1 MNKKPRK
8 LRRVVI
14 VTDSLDPWNFGG
26 KEERLRSLRVSSQL
40 DINPDFEIIYATM
53 KWWQG
58 EAPENHVAIS
68 KLRPMYKGPKRSS
81 WAALRFALAS
91 LRVIKLRPDLIE
103 ADQIPILPLF
113 SLKLVSMITGA
124 PLSVT
129 WHEVWTPEYWKEY
142 LGRLG
147 SIAAKL
153 ERFAM
158 KLPDQ
163 IIAVSI
169 PTRTKLLHEGVP
181 VEKIALVHANIDKV
195 GIDGATTSLLGA
207 DLLYAGR
214 LIENKRLEIVLQAV
228 AHLRDQDMVISMN
241 IVGDG
246 PEKANL
252 QRIVDILKIGKQ
264 IKFVGFL
271 DKNSDVWGLMKKS
284 PIFISA
290 SIREGFGFSVA
301 EAHYAGQTIIISD
314 HPENAAIDYLS
325 GQDRV
330 ATVTGDDPLKY
341 AEAIEREMKRSQIN
355 SNPKIINEPDL
366 YSGYVNSW
374 LTLLDKGQRAS

>member
-1 MNKKPRK
+1 MDKKPRRP
-8 LRRVVI
+8 RRVVI

-40 DINPDFEIIYATM
+40 DGDPDFEIIYATM

-81 WAALRFALAS
+81 GAALRFALAS
-91 LRVIKLRPDLIE
+91 FRVIKLRPDLIE

-113 SLKLVSMITGA
+113 TLKLVSLITGA

-129 WHEVWTPEYWKEY
+129 WHEVWTPKYWKEY

-147 SIAAKL
+147 PIAAKL

-163 IIAVSI
+163 IIAVSV
-169 PTRTKLLHEGVP
+169 PTRTKLLREGVP
-181 VEKIALVHANIDKV
+181 REKIALIHANIDKV
-195 GIDGATTSLLGA
+195 GIDGATTSLLGS
-207 DLLYAGR
+207 DLLFAGR

-228 AHLRDQDMVISMN
+228 AHLRDQDIVISMN

-252 QRIVDILKIGKQ
+252 RKIVDTLKIGEQ
-264 IKFVGFL
+264 ITFIGFL

-290 SIREGFGFSVA
+290 SIREGYGFSVA

-314 HPENAAIDYLS
+314 HPENAAVYYLS

-330 ATVTGDDPLKY
+330 VTIAGGDPLSY
-341 AEAIEREMKRSQIN
+341 AEAIKRELNRSQTN
-355 SNPKIINEPDL
+355 SNPNIINEPDL

-374 LTLLDKGQRAS
+374 SALLDKSECAS